1 MAATS
6 STRRRRRGVAGMVSS
21 VAVWLYAATLIVPLY
36 YLFISSF
43 KTNNEVFG
51 EPFRPTFTAGT
62 DHYTTVWDR
71 LDLGAALFNSAY
83 ITGGALILTIVLAVP
98 AAYALARSTG
108 RVAALVERL
117 YALGFLIP
125 AFAALVPTL
134 LLAIAVGL
142 FQTREMMILYM
153 PAAAQP
159 LSVILLTQFMRTIPP
174 ELEESATV
182 DGAGRVQVLWHIYLP
197 LTLSGIATVT
207 ILNFILF
214 WNDYLFTLVLV
225 GTHTALRTVQVALPT
240 LNSNQGITDYALL
253 AAATVISVAPVFV
266 VYTVLNRRTE
276 NALVQGAV
284 KG

>member
-1 MAATS
+1 MAAIS

-21 VAVWLYAATLIVPLY
+21 VAVWLYAATLVVPLY
-36 YLFISSF
+36 YLLISSF

-51 EPFRPTFTAGT
+51 DPFRPTITAGIE
-62 DHYTTVWDR
+62 HYTTVWDL
-71 LDLGAALFNSAY
+71 LDMGAALLNSAY

-108 RVAALVERL
+108 RVAAAVERL

-134 LLAIAVGL
+134 LLAITVGL
-142 FQTREMMILYM
+142 FQTREIMILYE

-159 LSVILLTQFMRTIPP
+159 LTVILLTQFMRTIPP

-182 DGAGRVQVLWHIYLP
+182 DGAGRLQVLWHIYLP
-197 LTLSGIATVT
+197 LTLSGIVTVT

-225 GTHTALRTVQVALPT
+225 GTHNALRTVQVALPT
-240 LNSNQGITDYALL
+240 LNSNQGITDYALI